1 MHSLRARLILSH
13 VLPMLVVLSLVGLLL
28 AYLLETQVYLAQASN
43 ELEQH
48 ALLVADLA
56 STYPAIWA
64 DRARSQAFLD
74 LIGESLP
81 ANVMLLDSSGVLL
94 ASSQSADQAR
104 LGEELDLPGLDE
116 VVRTGAI
123 VRADYGEQ
131 PGTGAAE
138 VLVPVIIGGR
148 VVGVIRL
155 TDPLSSVYARFSATR
170 RYILWVV
177 AGGLFLGA
185 AMGLALASG
194 LERPL
199 RRATGAV
206 ADMAAGQPLGQLPE
220 QGPQEVRLLLR
231 AFNTL
236 TERLQS
242 LERARRRLLANLVHE
257 LGRPLGA
264 LLSAIQALSS
274 GAVASAEERG
284 ELLRGMEGEVG
295 RLRRV
300 LDDLTCL
307 YDASL
312 GTLELER
319 HSIDLTAWLGQTLGP
334 WRQAAQ
340 EKGIAWTVEC
350 PDDLPRATVDP
361 DRLGQALGNLVSN
374 AIKYTPRG
382 GSVRVHAEA
391 ADGQVCISVQ
401 DSGPGIPAEEREHI
415 FTPYHRVARGGR
427 FPQGMGLGLS
437 IARDL
442 VVAHGG
448 TIQVDSQPGSG
459 AIFSICLPLG

>member
-155 TDPLSSVYARFSATR
+155 TDP
-170 RYILWVV
+170 
-177 AGGLFLGA
+177 
-185 AMGLALASG
+185 
-194 LERPL
+194 
-199 RRATGAV
+199 
-206 ADMAAGQPLGQLPE
+206 
-220 QGPQEVRLLLR
+220 
-231 AFNTL
+231 
-236 TERLQS
+236 
-242 LERARRRLLANLVHE
+242 
-257 LGRPLGA
+257 
-264 LLSAIQALSS
+264 
-274 GAVASAEERG
+274 
-284 ELLRGMEGEVG
+284 
-295 RLRRV
+295 
-300 LDDLTCL
+300 
-307 YDASL
+307 
-312 GTLELER
+312 
-319 HSIDLTAWLGQTLGP
+319 
-334 WRQAAQ
+334 
-340 EKGIAWTVEC
+340 
-350 PDDLPRATVDP
+350 
-361 DRLGQALGNLVSN
+361 
-374 AIKYTPRG
+374 
-382 GSVRVHAEA
+382 
-391 ADGQVCISVQ
+391 
-401 DSGPGIPAEEREHI
+401 
-415 FTPYHRVARGGR
+415 
-427 FPQGMGLGLS
+427 
-437 IARDL
+437 
-442 VVAHGG
+442 
-448 TIQVDSQPGSG
+448 
-459 AIFSICLPLG
+459 